1 MDKPSVSNAFI
12 IKQERIKTGITQ
24 SNYRLKKKRKI
35 EPHKYRWKEMIKRTI
50 GELQNRNTARS
61 ANTLYLGKRF
71 T

>member
-24 SNYRLKKKRKI
+24 LNYRLKKRRKI

-50 GELQNRNTARS
+50 AEL
-61 ANTLYLGKRF
+61 
-71 T
+71 